1 MATMTPRRPLPSRE
15 RGLSLI
21 ELMIALTIGML
32 MLTALASMYMG
43 ASNNNKELARSSRQ
57 IEDGRYAL
65 QVLTDDIAL
74 AGYLGYFYT
83 PIAPALPP
91 DPCELNTMATI
102 RTGLSLAVQGYDAP
116 AAPAAPLSGC
126 LADADHVAGTDVL
139 VIRRADTNATATG
152 ALLANEVYV
161 QANSDV
167 NNSSNPVADV
177 GTYTAAKF
185 PLLLRDNTT
194 TAPIRKLHVHIYFV
208 ARCSV
213 PAGGGSACIGDG
225 TDDNGNPIPTLKRL
239 ELTLDAGG
247 NRAWVVTPIAE
258 GVENMQIDYGVDSD
272 GDGVPDGVF
281 TTAPATAADWAN
293 VVAMNIHLVVR
304 NTERTPDY
312 SDLKTYS
319 LGLAGTVSSTAI
331 PGGTLDPG
339 YKRKAYVAQ
348 ARVVNT
354 ASRRETP

>member
-21 ELMIALTIGML
+21 ELMIALTIGLL

-43 ASNNNKELARSSRQ
+43 ASNSNKELARSSRQ

-102 RTGLSLAVQGYDAP
+102 RAGLSLAVQGYDAP
-116 AAPAAPLSGC
+116 AAPAAPLSTC
-126 LADADHVAGTDVL
+126 LADADHLAGTDVL

-152 ALLANEVYV
+152 ALLANEVYI

-167 NNSSNPVADV
+167 NNSSNPVVDV
-177 GTYTAAKF
+177 GTFSAAKF
-185 PLLLRDNTT
+185 PLLLRDNAT
-194 TAPIRKLHVHIYFV
+194 TAPIRKLHVHIYYV
-208 ARCSV
+208 APCSV
-213 PAGGGSACIGDG
+213 PAGGGSACTGVN
-225 TDDNGNPIPTLKRL
+225 DDNGNPIPTLKRL
-239 ELTLDAGG
+239 ELTRDAGG
-247 NRAWVVTPIAE
+247 SRAWVVTPIAE
-258 GVENMQIDYGVDSD
+258 GVENMQIDYGVDGD
-272 GDGVPDGVF
+272 GDGVPDGAF
-281 TTAPATAADWAN
+281 TKAPATAADWAN
-293 VVAMNIHLVVR
+293 VVAMNIHMVVR
-304 NTERTPDY
+304 NTERTPGY

-319 LGLAGTVSSTAI
+319 LGLAGTVSSTAT
-331 PGGTLDPG
+331 GGTLDPG

-354 ASRRETP
+354 ASRREIP